1 MKTKV
6 CKILSVIMMFI
17 LITVSAGYSKSDA
30 YADDDLYTVEEA
42 YKIIEQRQKEAREKA
57 ALNANDEN
65 APRTDPEF
73 LDRSFEATEIYNWII
88 NRIYEKHD
96 ILSDSFAGGYVN
108 DDGYLT
114 VMLINNF
121 DECKNIIFNEFE
133 SKTIYFEVAE
143 HSYIEMQNLQE
154 SLNEKIGLMHEMS
167 CKGELTDP
175 EEINLM
181 KAYPR
186 AELKEKENIVTLTVD
201 ISKYGE
207 TAAADDTDGQMRAR
221 FAAAVKK
228 IFGENDAVKYEYD
241 TDYKP
246 AELMS

>member
-186 AELKEKENIVTLTVD
+186 AEFKEKENIVTLTVD